1 MNEQPKPKTL
11 AAIEHLDT
19 AHQEMNKAIR
29 IFNSVI
35 MDLEKG
41 AAFIA
46 TYRDSLVKSVEAGG
60 GDVQRAIE
68 AQIKDFLPKR
78 LRENGPTMPGTDK
91 QEKA

>member
-1 MNEQPKPKTL
+1 MNEQKPKTL
-11 AAIEHLDT
+11 IAIEHLNA
-19 AHQEMNKAIR
+19 AHRNMEQAVA

-35 MDLEKG
+35 LDLEKG
-41 AAFIA
+41 ATFIQ